1 MHGDPV
7 TDPET
12 DVDVDTGM
20 ETDTP
25 PITRTVVLDQP
36 LPPVSTHRVEVRR
49 ITIAPGHAAG
59 LHIHNGPVFGS
70 IETGSVV
77 YQIDGEPESVL
88 TVGAT
93 FYEPAG
99 ARIAR
104 FDPLETGVTFL
115 AYFLLDAGQAP
126 EIGFPDA

>member
-1 MHGDPV
+1 MTHADAG
-7 TDPET
+7 ES
-12 DVDVDTGM
+12 
-20 ETDTP
+20 P

-36 LPPVSTHRVEVRR
+36 LAEPQRTHRVEVRR

-77 YQIDGEPESVL
+77 YQIEGEPAAVL
-88 TVGAT
+88 AAGDV
-93 FYEPAG
+93 FHEPKG

-104 FDPLETGVTFL
+104 FDARDEGVTFL
-115 AYFLLDAGQAP
+115 GYFLLDAGQNA
-126 EIGFPDA
+126 EIEFPGP